1 MNDEIEATRDGL
13 CRCMDCLKSKPI
25 TRETAHGRRV
35 TANACFADESDR
47 PNRPMLVQD
56 KWRRCA
62 MFVPRPSQ
70 GVVAA
75 AVAEMQEKL
84 RRRA

>member
-25 TRETAHGRRV
+25 TRETASGRKV

-47 PNRPMLVQD
+47 SIRPMLVQD
-56 KWRRCA
+56 RWRRCA
-62 MFVPRPSQ
+62 DFKPRPTQ
-70 GVVAA
+70 GEV
-75 AVAEMQEKL
+75 
-84 RRRA
+84 RA